1 MHRGCAPATGGWGCR
16 TAQIAGI
23 MQGAR
28 ASAGCASIGRVRKH
42 RQGAQAS
49 AGCASIGRVRDD
61 RQGAQPSVGRTSPR
75 GGFACCARMGIAQG
89 GDPPNTPL
97 PEIVFTRVV
106 SGVRSQPQPSA
117 GAGASA
123 SPQEQAQVRQAH
135 TADGTQHP
143 RTTTHP
149 RDLGLRGGCV
159 VWTPDRAE
167 RPHRAARGRASRRR

>member
-28 ASAGCASIGRVRKH
+28 
-42 RQGAQAS
+42 AS

-117 GAGASA
+117 GASA